1 MTDREIDWPLA
12 KQIACDPEVDDALR
26 NFSEDSTE
34 DNAVMLILIAMEAV
48 QRRRDAYLEER
59 VERATMQL
67 LGKPVDPAPGVNWE
81 CNRYWKVRRVRNLM
95 RKILQ
100 GDAIG
105 TEELEL
111 ARLGSSACSD
121 SEVQGEPTDNAEG
134 GSGAVCAPHG
144 EGSSAAGEPTQTA

>member
-1 MTDREIDWPLA
+1 MTDRDIHWDFA
-12 KQIACDPEVDDALR
+12 KKIACDPEVDDALR
-26 NFSEDSTE
+26 NFSEDATE
-34 DNAVMLILIAMEAV
+34 DNAVMLILTALEAT
-48 QRRRDAYLEER
+48 QRERDAHLEER

-67 LGKPVDPAPGVNWE
+67 LGKPFDPAPGVNWE
-81 CNRYWKVRRVRNLM
+81 CNRYWKVRRARNLM

-134 GSGAVCAPHG
+134 GSGAVYAPHG